1 MKAEELARYDG
12 LGLAELVRR
21 REVSAT
27 ELLDASGSPAMS
39 VPLAWSQAGLPLGV
53 QFAATYGGES
63 TLLRL
68 AAQLEAAQPWAARRP
83 PAMGVG
89 G

>member
-27 ELLDASGSPAMS
+27 ELLDASIAASS
-39 VPLAWSQAGLPLGV
+39 GL
-53 QFAATYGGES
+53 
-63 TLLRL
+63 
-68 AAQLEAAQPWAARRP
+68 
-83 PAMGVG
+83 
-89 G
+89 